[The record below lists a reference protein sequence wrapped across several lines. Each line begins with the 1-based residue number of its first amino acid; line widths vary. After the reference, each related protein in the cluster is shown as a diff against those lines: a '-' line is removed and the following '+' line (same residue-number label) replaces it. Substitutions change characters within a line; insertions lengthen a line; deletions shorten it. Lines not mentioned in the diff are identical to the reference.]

1 MVIHAIPVQQNG
13 GENIPPFS
21 LVTYAFV
28 RALCLVWCPVCID
41 FFFCCKTHELLAILY
56 DSTQMSL
63 LWPTFHSAFFVVAFW
78 AMQFVLQLALT
89 RRRRFWCSFVS
100 HWWSCITSAWG
111 DWETNYCSFVV
122 ADLYYQ
128 FFPMAIVSYPLPYL
142 VQEENQSIIIAT
154 AANNRF
160 KSSKLRIISMN
171 HQCTS
176 IVMSIPSRRPP
187 DSDKHHNSWIQFHS
201 DLFVSFPVDY
211 GHPVTIERC
220 KPRKI
225 LLQIVIQLHKK
236 SNIDLLQQVLQ
247 QFKTILSL
255 CSPKHKTR
263 QLHAGFEQSSIF
275 AHSEQKQIIACCVT
289 TVITLSGR
297 STHVLW
303 FEKLKTSHLH
313 MQIWLVY
320 SCENISALQ
329 MYCKED
335 KPWENRY
342 IIFFVLNNCNERSC

>member
-1 MVIHAIPVQQNG
+1 
-13 GENIPPFS
+13 
-21 LVTYAFV
+21 
-28 RALCLVWCPVCID
+28 
-41 FFFCCKTHELLAILY
+41 
-56 DSTQMSL
+56 
-63 LWPTFHSAFFVVAFW
+63 
-78 AMQFVLQLALT
+78 
-89 RRRRFWCSFVS
+89 
-100 HWWSCITSAWG
+100 
-111 DWETNYCSFVV
+111 
-122 ADLYYQ
+122 
-128 FFPMAIVSYPLPYL
+128 
-142 VQEENQSIIIAT
+142 
-154 AANNRF
+154 
-160 KSSKLRIISMN
+160 MN

-176 IVMSIPSRRPP
+176 IVMSIPSRRPS
-187 DSDKHHNSWIQFHS
+187 DSNMHHNSWIQFRS

-211 GHPVTIERC
+211 GDPVTLERC

-236 SNIDLLQQVLQ
+236 SNTDLLQQALQ

-263 QLHAGFEQSSIF
+263 QLNSPQFS
-275 AHSEQKQIIACCVT
+275 HSEQKQIIACCVA

-313 MQIWLVY
+313 MQIWLVH

-335 KPWENRY
+335 KPW
-342 IIFFVLNNCNERSC
+342 